1 MAANRISRSRAYSSS
16 ALLWLACS
24 AALFAQQQTPVAPVP
39 RVVWFSG
46 TFRPVDGLAIAPVEV
61 VTLAVYR
68 DQNGGVPLWQETQ
81 NVVVRS
87 DGRYDVL
94 LGSTTA

>member
-1 MAANRISRSRAYSSS
+1 MAANRISRSLAYASC

-24 AALFAQQQTPVAPVP
+24 AALFAQQQNSIAPVP

-46 TFRPVDGLAIAPVEV
+46 AFRPADGLPSAPVEI
-61 VTLAVYR
+61 VTLAIYR

-81 NVVVRS
+81 NADVRS
-87 DGRYDVL
+87 DGTR
-94 LGSTTA
+94 